1 MLLLPSVSNVLML
14 CYCVLENLSSA
25 WREFQA
31 VQDLRE
37 NRAFLPLVLGRCDA
51 STAAESSRIPCQPV
65 KMNHPVKMKM
75 HGVTDTFMGYL
86 RAKFNP
92 SQLRAIV
99 TAADSVGFTL
109 VQGM

>member
-14 CYCVLENLSSA
+14 CYCVLENLSSV

-65 KMNHPVKMKM
+65 KMNPVKM